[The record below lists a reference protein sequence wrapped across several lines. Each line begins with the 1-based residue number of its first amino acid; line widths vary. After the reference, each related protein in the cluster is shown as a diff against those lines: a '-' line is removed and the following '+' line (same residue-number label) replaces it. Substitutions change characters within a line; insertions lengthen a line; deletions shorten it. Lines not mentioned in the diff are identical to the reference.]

1 VFSKRQI
8 LDGDGLRSAPPLWSR
23 TAARW
28 LTLKS
33 AVAAPVSAWL
43 RHGQPLCERR
53 PKKTSAQ
60 VERSFR
66 LPSFHFNADP
76 AGAGGRQIRR
86 RGISLKK
93 IFLFSRPLLK
103 YS

>member
-8 LDGDGLRSAPPLWSR
+8 LDGDGLRSAPPLWNR

-43 RHGQPLCERR
+43 RHGQPICERR
-53 PKKTSAQ
+53 PKKHPPKLSAVFGCHHFISMQ
-60 VERSFR
+60 T
-66 LPSFHFNADP
+66 LPAL
-76 AGAGGRQIRR
+76 GGRQIRR

-93 IFLFSRPLLK
+93 MFLFSRPLLK
-103 YS
+103 